1 MGQLFADPGLSR
13 LKLNVVVLI
22 ESELKN
28 TGLISNYS
36 SMQKKVVKG
45 AMHSINNVPLDL
57 FVTETVYK
65 QRIVLHLNRIQGLIE
80 YLVVDSVGYP
90 YRVSMGFN

>member
-28 TGLISNYS
+28 TSLSGIHS
-36 SMQKKVVKG
+36 SMQKKVVKD

-65 QRIVLHLNRIQGLIE
+65 RRIVLHLNRIQGLIE
-80 YLVVDSVGYP
+80 YLVVDYVGYP